1 MNNVVAAHRK
11 GPVTLYRAPH
21 RVARPSPA
29 AKRVSALRVTIVAA
43 WKQPVISQ
51 LHGWPRSRHVHERR
65 TVLAAGKATPRSWA
79 AKRQAGLARRC
90 APCSSTVQGGTEER
104 LQAEQKNGPAATVR
118 GPRSG

>member
-79 AKRQAGLARRC
+79 AKRPALPAAALRAAQRC
-90 APCSSTVQGGTEER
+90 RAGTEER